1 MVGSQASF
9 IHVSVIIFLKKEY
22 FVLLQRKMPLFK
34 IKSSSGKD
42 KFIIKA
48 DDIKDIITKGKEKLK
63 LSEEKDYKVFFFSY
77 DMM

>member
-1 MVGSQASF
+1 
-9 IHVSVIIFLKKEY
+9 
-22 FVLLQRKMPLFK
+22 MPLFK